1 MVTQSRMEG
10 PWKHF
15 GNIGVRSLPDTY
27 HLPRLLPRLCPSP
40 HSPAT
45 AVPLDLMVLHK
56 FDMRYAY
63 VPQVGVEYTTT
74 VPTLINCN
82 LSKQK
87 TPFPSRG
94 FWSPLFHLAAIT
106 LSPMPGLT
114 LDLARLDTSTTDFNI
129 SPIHPIHPSA
139 RGRYNIK
146 MVRFSVMVPCY

>member
-1 MVTQSRMEG
+1 MIILR
-10 PWKHF
+10 
-15 GNIGVRSLPDTY
+15 
-27 HLPRLLPRLCPSP
+27 PS
-40 HSPAT
+40 S
-45 AVPLDLMVLHK
+45 
-56 FDMRYAY
+56 
-63 VPQVGVEYTTT
+63 EYTTT
-74 VPTLINCN
+74 VATLINCN

-114 LDLARLDTSTTDFNI
+114 SPSPPHPPTGSTVWCLSLDLARLDTSTTDFNI